1 MYKHDTYDRRIQLGA
16 SRHRW
21 EDAEALR
28 RAERWSGAIYLA
40 GYAIECSLK
49 AWVCYYERCLNFK
62 ETKMFS
68 QFGQGGSLH
77 NLSLFLKYL
86 YPLQAVIG
94 KNPEG
99 EYTKAWNTITR
110 MWQKDEL
117 RYWNKLGNKDDCERF
132 LEAVKT
138 LHQFILRSQGE

>member
-1 MYKHDTYDRRIQLGA
+1 LYKHDTYDRRIQLGA

-21 EDAEALR
+21 EDAKALR
-28 RAERWSGAIYLA
+28 STERWIGAIYLA

-49 AWVCYYERCLNFK
+49 AWVCYYERCMNFK
-62 ETKMFS
+62 ETKMFG

-77 NLSLFLKYL
+77 NLRLFLNYL
-86 YPLQAVIG
+86 YPLRAAIAR
-94 KNPEG
+94 NPE
-99 EYTKAWNTITR
+99 YAKAWNVITR

-117 RYWNKLGNKDDCERF
+117 RYWNKLGNKEDCEDF
-132 LEAVKT
+132 LEAVNT